1 MGIGGNVMT
10 LFQMLMDILGELYQL
25 QLEMLDLSKQK
36 KQVLIEGNIQE
47 LSKIIRIESNWVKK
61 VGKLEEERMKTV
73 QKILEEKG
81 LKIDD
86 ITMADLIKIFTS
98 PKDKEQLQNMMTKL
112 TESIEEIKKMNDL
125 NTLLVQQ
132 SLDYIDHTFAFL
144 TEVSNPSAA
153 TYSNPNKQAK
163 VNQRQNIFDQKA

>member
-1 MGIGGNVMT
+1 
-10 LFQMLMDILGELYQL
+10 MLMEILGELYQL
-25 QLEMLDLSKQK
+25 QLEMLELSKHK
-36 KQVLIEGNIQE
+36 KQILIEGNIQE
-47 LSKIIRIESNWVKK
+47 LSKLIVIESNWVKK
-61 VGKLEEERMKTV
+61 VGKLEEERMKTI

-86 ITMADLIKIFTS
+86 VKMTDLIKIFTS

-112 TESIEEIKKMNDL
+112 TDSIEEIKKMNDL
-125 NTLLVQQ
+125 NTQLVRQ

-144 TEVSNPSAA
+144 TEGSNPSSI

-163 VNQRQNIFDQKA
+163 VNQRQSIFDQKA